1 MNTNNHNHNTDH
13 DHGNNNNNNN
23 DIVAS
28 KEKYAILESRLP
40 GSSRSMGSTTT
51 DASVTICCGCRP
63 KAKRKTKKFQT
74 LEPSRKK
81 WWKKAVVA
89 KTRIKNWKYRDANT
103 GEDSEWK
110 AFSKNRD
117 DVRSIKSSE
126 AGDGDDESMYFFDA
140 VDRPLGDDE
149 YPIDGYAIGAQ
160 KFKVVFT
167 TSIQSPSRRV
177 SLTDPDSMLRPRSR
191 SSSLGSLSSLN
202 DFQDA
207 CCDETEF
214 EPLTIDHHPKKSRN
228 DKILNHKEP
237 SIRFRK
243 IRRRSAEE
251 LAADLKKPSAATID
265 DAIGMA
271 GYPGTLTVEELD
283 ECVSEK
289 QTIEV
294 KSMLCLLLLHSLFLL
309 FAKQFV
315 PLSRQTIFSFG
326 SNPAIDFQPSL

>member
-1 MNTNNHNHNTDH
+1 MLNSSPVYPSSSMENESKYHELHVANTMNTNNYNYNTD
-13 DHGNNNNNNN
+13 N
-23 DIVAS
+23 DNDTDAS
-28 KEKYAILESRLP
+28 KQSYAVLETRLP
-40 GSSRSMGSTTT
+40 GSSRSMDSTTT
-51 DASVTICCGCRP
+51 DVSVTVCCGCRP

-74 LEPSRKK
+74 LEPSGKK

-89 KTRIKNWKYRDANT
+89 NTRMKNWRYRDANT

-110 AFSKNRD
+110 AFSKSRD

-140 VDRPLGDDE
+140 VDRPMGDDE

-160 KFKVVFT
+160 KFKVVFM

-177 SLTDPDSMLRPRSR
+177 SMTDPDSMLRPRSR

-207 CCDETEF
+207 CYDETEL
-214 EPLTIDHHPKKSRN
+214 EPLTIDHHPNRSRN

-237 SIRFRK
+237 SMRFRK
-243 IRRRSAEE
+243 IRKRSAEE
-251 LAADLKKPSAATID
+251 LAAELKKPSAATIE

-283 ECVSEK
+283 ECVSGK
-289 QTIEV
+289 QTIEA
-294 KSMLCLLLLHSLFLL
+294 KPMLCLFVCLFVC
-309 FAKQFV
+309 FV
-315 PLSRQTIFSFG
+315 RTTV
-326 SNPAIDFQPSL
+326 